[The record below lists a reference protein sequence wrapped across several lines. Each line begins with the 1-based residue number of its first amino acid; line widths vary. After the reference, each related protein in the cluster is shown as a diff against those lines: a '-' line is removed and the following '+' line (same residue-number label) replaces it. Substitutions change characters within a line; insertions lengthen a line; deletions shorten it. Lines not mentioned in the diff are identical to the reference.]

1 MYLKTVL
8 QTLATKKQLEA
19 EDLYKL
25 NEATF
30 NVPEE
35 ESIDDKMASKLFAAV
50 EKTVAA
56 YTGGRYDKEDGNFFY
71 DYVAL
76 LGTMQNQHFFSKK
89 QHEMMINWLKE
100 ALGSEGEKPK
110 GNSKVVA
117 RLEEEHRKLLE
128 EMNKLKDL
136 SNAVSTLRS
145 IRLPD
150 APEGRGKKS
159 GKGDGKKE
167 KKAEPEAPQDDPARK
182 ELKAQVNAAGRA
194 LAKKKR
200 EVIDKHGVEA
210 SEALDHEEVQP
221 FLQRLKELKERYN
234 AMKKPEDQTERTY
247 LNIFNHGKCF
257 VINQP

>member
-8 QTLATKKQLEA
+8 QTLGTKKQLEA

-35 ESIDDKMASKLFAAV
+35 ESIDEKMATKLFAAV

-56 YTGGRYDKEDGNFFY
+56 YTAGRYDKEDSNFFY

-76 LGTMQNQHFFSKK
+76 LQVSECPHPQQLTWQQD
-89 QHEMMINWLKE
+89 
-100 ALGSEGEKPK
+100 ALGGDGEKQK

-117 RLEEEHRKLLE
+117 RLEEEHRKLQE

-136 SNAVSTLRS
+136 SSAVQTLRS
-145 IRLPD
+145 IRLPEAD
-150 APEGRGKKS
+150 VFCSVLAFELEFVKHWWWQGEGKK
-159 GKGDGKKE
+159 DRKE
-167 KKAEPEAPQDDPARK
+167 EGTDDPARK

-200 EVIDKHGVEA
+200 EVIDKYG
-210 SEALDHEEVQP
+210 Q
-221 FLQRLKELKERYN
+221 
-234 AMKKPEDQTERTY
+234 
-247 LNIFNHGKCF
+247 
-257 VINQP
+257 

>member
-56 YTGGRYDKEDGNFFY
+56 YTAGRFDKEDANFFY

-76 LGTMQNQHFFSKK
+76 LGTMQNQHFFTKK

-100 ALGSEGEKPK
+100 ALGGESEKPK

-117 RLEEEHRKLLE
+117 RLEEDHRKLVE

-136 SNAVSTLRS
+136 SIAVSTLRS

-150 APEGRGKKS
+150 APDGKGKKS

-167 KKAEPEAPQDDPARK
+167 KKAEPESPDDPARK

-200 EVIDKHGVEA
+200 EVIDKHNVEA
-210 SEALDHEEVQP
+210 SAALDHEEVQP

-234 AMKKPEDQTERTY
+234 ALKKPEEDQPE
-247 LNIFNHGKCF
+247 GA
-257 VINQP
+257 